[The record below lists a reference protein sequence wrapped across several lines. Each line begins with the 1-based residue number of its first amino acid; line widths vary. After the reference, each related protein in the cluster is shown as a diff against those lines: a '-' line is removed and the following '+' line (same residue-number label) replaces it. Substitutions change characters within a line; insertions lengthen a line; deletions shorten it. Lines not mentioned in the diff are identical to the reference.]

1 MKQTL
6 QTLIML
12 IMVAVSYHASAQCT
26 ITPSI
31 IPNGATTFCAGDSVQ
46 LGTDSVYV
54 SYLWSTGQTTATI
67 YAYTAGN
74 YTVYITDSYGCTGTS
89 AVTVVTVVQ
98 GPPQQTGAIT
108 GATYVCSGSVQTY
121 SIPSDSTATS
131 YFWTFPGGWWGS
143 STTTSITVTVG
154 STSGNVS
161 VLAANSCGISN
172 NTTILAVTVSTA
184 PGSACPIIGNM
195 IVQQGS
201 AQIYSVAAVVGAT
214 SYTWTLP
221 SGWTGSST
229 TTSITVSVGAG
240 SGNICVTANNSCGS
254 SGACCVPVYIYSGNC
269 FALFTLYPDTNI
281 LHHYFIIDTLLG
293 VPPLQYNW
301 SWGDGNFDT
310 IAFPSHTYLD
320 SGIYSIC
327 LTTTDSNGCQSNFC
341 NNNYHILRTMSQMV
355 QVDVVH
361 SLTVG
366 IKQPDKANS
375 ISLFPN
381 PNSGNFTLSYYLN
394 NNTNAD
400 FKIMDVTGRKVY
412 SMIISGTDGKQT
424 ISVNDLSNGIYFY
437 QITNDKE
444 TLRGKFVVEK

>member
-1 MKQTL
+1 M
-6 QTLIML
+6 I
-12 IMVAVSYHASAQCT
+12 AVSYHASAQCT
-26 ITPSI
+26 VTPSI
-31 IPNGATTFCAGDSVQ
+31 IPNGSTTFCAGDSVQ
-46 LGTDSVYV
+46 LGTDSAYV
-54 SYLWSTGQTTATI
+54 SYLWSTGETTATI

-74 YTVYITDSYGCTGTS
+74 YTVYITDGAGCTGTS
-89 AVTVVTVVQ
+89 GVIIVTVDQ
-98 GPPQQTGAIT
+98 GPPPVTGAIT
-108 GATYVCSGSVQTY
+108 GSTMVCIGTVQTY
-121 SIPSDSTATS
+121 SIPQDSNATI
-131 YFWTFPGGWWGS
+131 YFWGFPNGWSGS
-143 STTTSITVTVG
+143 STSTSITVTVG
-154 STSGNVS
+154 STSGNIS
-161 VLAANSCGISN
+161 VNAGNSCGYSN
-172 NTTILAVTVSTA
+172 TNTLLPVTVNA
-184 PGSACPIIGNM
+184 PAGSPCPIIGNL
-195 IVQQGS
+195 IVHSGTVQTYTS
-201 AQIYSVAAVVGAT
+201 SSVIGAT

-221 SGWTGSST
+221 STWVGSST
-229 TTSITVSVGAG
+229 TNSITVTVGSVF
-240 SGNICVTANNSCGS
+240 GNICVTSNNSCGS
-254 SGACCVPVYIYSGNC
+254 SVACCQPIYVYNSNC

-361 SLTVG
+361 SLPTG
-366 IKQPDKANS
+366 ITQPDKANS
-375 ISLFPN
+375 ISLYPN
-381 PNSGNFTLSYYLN
+381 PNSGNFILSYFLN
-394 NNTNAD
+394 NNINAD

-412 SMIISGTDGKQT
+412 STIISGTDGKQT

-444 TLRGKFVVEK
+444 TFQGKFVVEK